1 MRWLLR
7 LLDNMYRN
15 IAKTFSII
23 AAFLLLG
30 MFISM
35 SAQYVGEEIGTKILT
50 KNEVDFTLIM
60 DKKDLDISPN
70 YKKMVKELKKNDVIR
85 KMHGKVRTADDESK
99 KVLNAQYDILIS
111 HSEDALKKASE
122 QGQLSVLNREL
133 FSDFNNAY
141 MKYSKFSDYIE
152 AETNYG
158 TTVWIGVSN
167 KLSNM
172 QRVKAFDALQSF
184 VGFAVKQASL
194 ELG

>member
-35 SAQYVGEEIGTKILT
+35 SAQYVGEDIGTKILT

-60 DKKDLDISPN
+60 DKKDLDISPQ
-70 YKKMVKELKKNDVIR
+70 YKKMIKELKKNDVIR

-111 HSEDALKKASE
+111 YSEDALKMASE
-122 QGQLSVLNREL
+122 AGQLSVLNREL